1 MSIDNKLTEYKN
13 NIETL
18 QNIESLEVYR
28 WLISLGK
35 KLDNDPLSKEKR
47 VEKNRVKRCQ
57 FDLFVD
63 WEDNKFKAW
72 SNAMVAGGYAYVLLD
87 IFNSS
92 PINEAKKITIDHF
105 KKIKFIDP
113 PYIRFKGEDKEQETM
128 FIEDPNGNCMEIKT
142 MKTPTSLFEGKK

>member
-35 KLDNDPLSKEKR
+35 KLDNDHLSKEKR
-47 VEKNRVKRCQ
+47 VEKNRVKSCQ

-63 WEDNKFKAW
+63 WEDYKFKAW

-92 PINEAKKITIDHF
+92 SIDEAKKITPDHF
-105 KKIKFIDP
+105 KKIKLD
-113 PYIRFKGEDKEQETM
+113 ELLTM
-128 FIEDPNGNCMEIKT
+128 NRKTGFFEMIEMMMARLKNLKN
-142 MKTPTSLFEGKK
+142 

>member
-1 MSIDNKLTEYKN
+1 MIIDNKLTEYKK
-13 NIETL
+13 NIESI
-18 QNIESLEVYR
+18 QAIDSLEVYR

-35 KLDNDPLSKEKR
+35 KLDEDPLSKQKR
-47 VEKNRVKRCQ
+47 TEENRVRRCQ

-92 PINEAKKITIDHF
+92 PVYEAKKITPEHF
-105 KKIKFIDP
+105 KKIKMD
-113 PYIRFKGEDKEQETM
+113 ELLTM
-128 FIEDPNGNCMEIKT
+128 NRKTGFYQMIEMMMKRIKNVGN
-142 MKTPTSLFEGKK
+142 